1 MSDLPGG
8 LRLER
13 DSCSLTIRYCLV
25 VVSRTSAN
33 LSRIRL
39 QEFSGAGFLF
49 DIALRAVAGNG
60 SLPGNECGQAT
71 KGIRWMSWRQ
81 ESMKDVAWLR

>member
-1 MSDLPGG
+1 MLFDNQVLSGSGIENQRQP
-8 LRLER
+8 
-13 DSCSLTIRYCLV
+13 
-25 VVSRTSAN
+25 
-33 LSRIRL
+33 LSRVRL
-39 QEFSGAGFLF
+39 QEFSGAGSSSE
-49 DIALRAVAGNG
+49 G